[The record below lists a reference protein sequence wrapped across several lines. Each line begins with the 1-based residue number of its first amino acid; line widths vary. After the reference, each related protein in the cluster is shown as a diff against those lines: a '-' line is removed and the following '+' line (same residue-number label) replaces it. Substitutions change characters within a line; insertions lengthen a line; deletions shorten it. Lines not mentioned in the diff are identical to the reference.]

1 MELDEMRAARD
12 RLDAEIRAAEKNT
25 AAAWNS
31 VLPDCEEAL
40 GGYLRVAGIMP
51 GVRSRGRKNEV
62 IWEVGEGELTVTF
75 AYDDTQHGPGLSLAA
90 GGAVRVEWKR
100 PPDPKLL
107 VILAAALLGR
117 LS

>member
-31 VLPDCEEAL
+31 VLADCEKTL
-40 GGYLRVAGIMP
+40 GGYLRVAGIVP
-51 GVRSRGRKNEV
+51 GVRSRKNEV
-62 IWEVGEGELTVTF
+62 IWEVGDGELTVTF

-90 GGAVRVEWKR
+90 RGAVRVEWQR

-107 VILAAALLGR
+107 VILAAGLLGR